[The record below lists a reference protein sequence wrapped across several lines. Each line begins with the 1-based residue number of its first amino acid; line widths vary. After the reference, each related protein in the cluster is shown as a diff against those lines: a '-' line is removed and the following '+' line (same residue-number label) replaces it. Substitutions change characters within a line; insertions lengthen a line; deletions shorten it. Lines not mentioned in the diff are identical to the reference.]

1 MDAKLPPEQL
11 DLAKELAE
19 AIRYSTD
26 GVDSLLERGA
36 DPYINVFGI
45 TTRVRMREHIP
56 ETALEWAA
64 LRDRPDLVSRF
75 LDMPGEL
82 DAEAQSKLLG
92 IASLGCSME
101 SLEIVYSR
109 FKDTLDMS
117 RAFAYSITRGFK
129 QGALFL
135 FERGAFEKCGEW
147 IDFSSRF
154 ESFLMPYS
162 HFNGTPRIDT
172 TGDFFAYLFPIPRI
186 EAALQSRDI
195 PPANT
200 EKRFRTLE
208 ALSKRGMLSLEIYSQ
223 YAERAILFDRCD
235 LLGFLDSISGFNA
248 VEEFRKLPGPRKSLW
263 IVPNM
268 SPSKIEFVAKVL
280 GPEYKFPIKAHFL
293 IGKDSVR
300 ALIAHSDAEHTMH
313 PELLVRY
320 LIQTGL
326 DDCLSNVADWGGITA
341 DNIDELLTFAH
352 ECENTRA
359 VALLVEYRKTHFGD
373 VDPFAEL
380 SGDAL

>member
-1 MDAKLPPEQL
+1 MNAKPTTEQL
-11 DLAKELAE
+11 DLAKQLVE
-19 AIRYSTD
+19 AIRYGND
-26 GVDSLLERGA
+26 DADLLLERGA

-45 TTRVRMREHIP
+45 TTQVRMREHIP
-56 ETALEWAA
+56 ETAIEWAA
-64 LRDRPDLVSRF
+64 LRNRPELVARF

-82 DAEAQSKLLG
+82 GADAQAKLLG
-92 IASLGCSME
+92 IASLGCSMK
-101 SLEIVYSR
+101 SLEIIYAQYR
-109 FKDTLDMS
+109 ETLDMS

-135 FERGAFEKCGEW
+135 YDHGAFEECREW
-147 IDFSSRF
+147 IGFSSRF

-208 ALSKRGMLSLEIYSQ
+208 ALSKKGMLTLDIYAQ

-235 LLGFLDSISGFNA
+235 LLGFLDSISGFDA
-248 VEEFRKLPGPRKSLW
+248 VETFKTFPGPRKNLW

-268 SPSKIEFVAKVL
+268 SPEKVEFVAKVL
-280 GPEYKFPIKAHFL
+280 GPEYKFPLSAHFL
-293 IGKDSVR
+293 IGRDSVR
-300 ALIAHSDAEHTMH
+300 ALIAHSDAEHAMH

-326 DDCLSNVADWGGITA
+326 DDCLSDTADWGGITA
-341 DNIDELLTFAH
+341 DNIDELLAFAH

-359 VALLVEYRKTHFGD
+359 VALLVEYRNAHFSD
-373 VDPFAEL
+373 IDPFAEL
-380 SGDAL
+380 SADAL

>member
-1 MDAKLPPEQL
+1 MKPKPTTDQLEYAKALV
-11 DLAKELAE
+11 E
-19 AIRYSTD
+19 AIRFCGD
-26 GVDSLLERGA
+26 DIDALLARGA
-36 DPYINVFGI
+36 DPYVNVFGI
-45 TTRVRMREHIP
+45 TTHVRMREHIP

-64 LRDRPDLVSRF
+64 LRDRPELVSRF

-82 DAEAQSKLLG
+82 DEEGQAKLLG
-92 IASLGCSME
+92 IAALGCSME
-101 SLEIVYSR
+101 SLEIIHSR
-109 FKDTLDMS
+109 FDKTVDTS
-117 RAFAYSITRGFK
+117 RAFVYSITRGFK

-135 FERGAFEKCGEW
+135 YDKGALEKCRDW
-147 IDFSSRF
+147 IEFSSRF

-195 PPANT
+195 AAANT
-200 EKRFRTLE
+200 EKRFRTLA
-208 ALSKRGMLSLEIYSQ
+208 ALSERGMLTLDIYAQ

-235 LLGFLDSISGFNA
+235 LLGFLDSISGFDA
-248 VEEFRKLPGPRKSLW
+248 VEVFRKLPGPRKNLW

-280 GPEYKFPIKAHFL
+280 GPEYKFPISAHFL
-293 IGKDSVR
+293 IGGDSVR
-300 ALIAHSDAEHTMH
+300 SLIAHSDAEHTMH

-320 LIQTGL
+320 LIQTRL
-326 DDCLSNVADWGGITA
+326 DDCLSDVADWGGITE
-341 DNIDELLTFAH
+341 DNIEELLAFAH

-359 VALLVEYRKTHFGD
+359 VALLVEYRNEHFGD

>member
-1 MDAKLPPEQL
+1 MNAKPTSEQL
-11 DLAKELAE
+11 DSAKALVE
-19 AIRYSTD
+19 AIRYSGD
-26 GVDSLLERGA
+26 GIDSLLAHGA

-45 TTRVRMREHIP
+45 TTRVRMREHLP

-64 LRDRPDLVSRF
+64 LRNRPELVSRF

-92 IASLGCSME
+92 IASLGCSIE
-101 SLEIVYSR
+101 SLEIVYDR
-109 FKDTLDMS
+109 YKDTLDMS
-117 RAFAYSITRGFK
+117 RAFAYCITRGFK

-135 FERGAFEKCGEW
+135 YERDAFDMCEDW
-147 IDFSSRF
+147 IERSSRF

-162 HFNGTPRIDT
+162 HFNGMPRIVT
-172 TGDFFAYLFPIPRI
+172 TEDFFAYLFPIPRI

-200 EKRFRTLE
+200 EKRFRTLD
-208 ALSKRGMLSLEIYSQ
+208 ALSKKGMLTLEIYSQ

-235 LLGFLDSISGFNA
+235 LLGFLDSISGFDA
-248 VEEFRKLPGPRKSLW
+248 VEIFKTYPGPRKNLW

-268 SPSKIEFVAKVL
+268 SPDKVEFVAKVL
-280 GPEYKFPIKAHFL
+280 GPEFKFPIAAHFL
-293 IGKDSVR
+293 VGPKSVR
-300 ALIAHSDAEHTMH
+300 ALIAHSDAEHTKH
-313 PELLVRY
+313 PDLLVRY

-326 DDCLSNVADWGGITA
+326 DDCLSDVADWGGITA
-341 DNIDELLTFAH
+341 DNIEELLAFAH

-359 VALLVEYRKTHFGD
+359 AALLVEYRNAHFGD
-373 VDPFAEL
+373 ADPFADL
-380 SGDAL
+380 SGELL